1 MSLTYGYD
9 LKDGDKILEA
19 PHQTTR
25 LMAPLV
31 LPGAALVN
39 HVPICAI
46 SSFIPAMLECLTS
59 TSVRHVPSW
68 VPYFS
73 YKPVART
80 VQKLSKRIRNEPID
94 FVKSALVCGDYTSG
108 IRVD

>member
-46 SSFIPAMLECLTS
+46 SNFIPAMLGVASHLFQCGMFLPGSHTS
-59 TSVRHVPSW
+59 ATNRWHELFRS
-68 VPYFS
+68 
-73 YKPVART
+73 
-80 VQKLSKRIRNEPID
+80 
-94 FVKSALVCGDYTSG
+94 
-108 IRVD
+108 

>member
-9 LKDGDKILEA
+9 LTDGDKILEA

-39 HVPICAI
+39 HVPICAV
-46 SSFIPAMLECLTS
+46 SNFVPPVLAVPHTNFSAVHSCMG
-59 TSVRHVPSW
+59 SVLQLQ
-68 VPYFS
+68 
-73 YKPVART
+73 T
-80 VQKLSKRIRNEPID
+80 
-94 FVKSALVCGDYTSG
+94 CGANCSEAE
-108 IRVD
+108 